1 MKLVAGGRWSVA
13 AALLFVAY
21 AGLLVWNNYAAQVEL
36 RQSALARVKLDTE
49 KRAAAITYFFSERRK
64 DARNLAQSGEVAGYF
79 TNLALKMSM
88 EYGLR
93 ANLLAIR
100 EHFDRVRDESTF
112 GGHATYRRIALLGA
126 GGEVLVDTDEGK
138 ASPTP
143 AMLPPEGGRTAT
155 IALDPTTGAIV
166 AAAPVIF
173 KGGSSGG
180 VVAWIDAK
188 QVHEHFIARPDS
200 ANTVVELLLQ
210 GTTPIVSAPP
220 ALTAAMTNLLA
231 RAPGEP
237 EAAPSG
243 VIAHDDPELTAVT
256 VPIADTPFRLIA
268 MVPTSVLFR
277 QTTPTL
283 FLVAAASVPL
293 VVLLTVLLLQRMRR
307 RHQALRVQI
316 IESDRQRGELQ
327 GKNTALEME
336 VRRREEVERQLR
348 EQGERL
354 QQQATELQLAMDEA
368 HQLARYDTLTGLSNR
383 VLFRESLGRA
393 VADAQRNRTQLGVL
407 FLDLDRFKRIND
419 TLGHTAGDELL
430 CEVARRIQTSIGHC
444 DQLGRADRRLD
455 PGYVAR
461 QGGDEFTVLLHGLS
475 NPRHAGLVARR
486 IIESITG
493 PMRLLEHEVVVTA
506 SVGISLYPNDGE
518 DVDTLLKNA
527 DTAMYSAKEQ
537 GRNQYQYYEPSMQE
551 DVMRRL
557 VLESDMRQGLEL
569 GQFVIF
575 YQPIFAARSRSITG
589 VEALLRW
596 RHPSRGLVS
605 PAEFIPIAEESGLI
619 VQLTR
624 FVLEGACEQ
633 AARWQREHGAPL
645 TVAVNL
651 SGRAVDLADV
661 KAMVLDALHRSGL
674 AATQLEVELTE
685 SVLMERSDN
694 ANVLI
699 VALKALGVCVSIDD
713 FGTGYSSLAYIKS
726 FAIDTLKI
734 DRSFVH
740 GLPADANGA
749 AIVRAIV
756 AMARTLNLRVVAEGV
771 ETQEEYDF
779 LLATG
784 CDGLQGF
791 LLGRPVPAA
800 EITLKLGRGASDSP
814 TSDIGSVADLASSRR
829 TWKRERQDLKFAH

>member
-1 MKLVAGGRWSVA
+1 MKLIVGGRWSLA
-13 AALLFVAY
+13 AAFLFVAY

-36 RQSALARVKLDTE
+36 RQSALARVELDTE

-64 DARNLAQSGEVAGYF
+64 DVRNLAQSREVATFF
-79 TNLALKMSM
+79 TNQALKMSM

-93 ANLLAIR
+93 ANLLEIGAY
-100 EHFDRVRDESTF
+100 FDRVRQENTF
-112 GGHATYRRIALLGA
+112 GAHATYRRIALLGA
-126 GGEVLVDTDEGK
+126 DGEFLVDTDEGN
-138 ASPTP
+138 ASATR
-143 AMLPPEGGRTAT
+143 AILPPQSGDAAT
-155 IALDPTTGAIV
+155 ISLDPATKSIV

-173 KGGSSGG
+173 KGGNSGR
-180 VVAWIDAK
+180 VLVWMDAN

-200 ANTVVELLLQ
+200 METIVELLLQ
-210 GTTPIVSAPP
+210 GRIPVVSATP

-231 RAPGEP
+231 RAPEEP
-237 EAAPSG
+237 EATPAGALARVDS
-243 VIAHDDPELTAVT
+243 ELAAVT
-256 VPIADTPFRLIA
+256 VPITDTPFRLIA

-277 QTTPTL
+277 QITPTP

-293 VVLLTVLLLQRMRR
+293 VVLLAVLLLVRMRR
-307 RHQALRVQI
+307 RHHALRAQI

-327 GKNTALEME
+327 GKYTALEME
-336 VRRREEVERQLR
+336 VHRREDVERQLR

-354 QQQATELQLAMDEA
+354 QEQAMELQQAMDEA
-368 HQLARYDTLTGLSNR
+368 HQLARYDALTGLSNR

-393 VADAQRNRTQLGVL
+393 VGDAMRDRTHLGVL

-419 TLGHTAGDELL
+419 TLGHTVGDELL
-430 CEVARRIQTSIGHC
+430 CEVARRIQSTIRYC
-444 DQLGRADRRLD
+444 DLLGRADRRLD
-455 PGYVAR
+455 PGCTAR
-461 QGGDEFTVLLHGLS
+461 QGGDEFTVLLYGLS
-475 NPRHAGLVARR
+475 SPLHAGLVARR
-486 IIESITG
+486 IIESITR

-506 SVGISLYPNDGE
+506 SVGISLYPGDGE
-518 DVDTLLKNA
+518 DVETLLKNA

-537 GRNQYQYYEPSMQE
+537 GRNQYQFYEPSMQE

-557 VLESDMRQGLEL
+557 VLESEMRQGLEA
-569 GQFVIF
+569 GQFVVF
-575 YQPIFAARSRSITG
+575 YQPIFEVRTQSITG

-596 RHPSRGLVS
+596 HHPTRGMVS

-624 FVLEGACEQ
+624 FVLERSCDQ
-633 AARWQREHGAPL
+633 AARWQREHDAPL

-661 KAMVLDALHRSGL
+661 REMVLHALHESGL

-685 SVLMERSDN
+685 SVLMEQSGN
-694 ANVLI
+694 ANVLV
-699 VALKALGVCVSIDD
+699 VALKALGVRVSIDD
-713 FGTGYSSLAYIKS
+713 FGTGYSSLAYIRT

-771 ETQEEYDF
+771 ETREEYDF
-779 LLATG
+779 LLAIG

-791 LLGRPVPAA
+791 LLGRPVPAT
-800 EITLKLGRGASDSP
+800 EIALALTRGTNGSRQA
-814 TSDIGSVADLASSRR
+814 TSDPSSSWLRLA
-829 TWKRERQDLKFAH
+829 TGTAGP